1 MFAHSLFTPLLS
13 GCKPPCIKARRVPVI
28 QASRQNKPSS
38 HSISLAF
45 YLPFNY
51 RTTVQSTTKEGRDE
65 KIHAIYKNIVSYP
78 GIFSNVSIFYSR
90 TDFTRRRRNIPLR
103 FKIFTRARVRIV
115 SAKFPMAP
123 GQTVQTEEK
132 IFTDWRRGTILSK
145 ISSIDSIKI
154 YQELSIVQ
162 ISIIHRPIVGFHT
175 PRDILIIRNKIFHL
189 RISWSSS
196 DSHRHVLPSL

>member
-51 RTTVQSTTKEGRDE
+51 RTTIQSTTKEVKKYTRFI
-65 KIHAIYKNIVSYP
+65 KISYR
-78 GIFSNVSIFYSR
+78 IQAFFSNVSIFYPR

-145 ISSIDSIKI
+145 ISSINSIKV